1 MKLAAVYD
9 IVGVRMG
16 VLRLLLLL
24 LTHALELVL
33 ELRLV
38 VAIRDVEVE
47 IGVILLEEDVVR
59 DGRTNGK
66 HCGGAIRALHDPHST
81 VSMDVMGG
89 LSRCHIG

>member
-1 MKLAAVYD
+1 MWLL
-9 IVGVRMG
+9 II
-16 VLRLLLLL
+16 LLLL
-24 LTHALELVL
+24 LTHARELVL

-66 HCGGAIRALHDPHST
+66 HCGGPIRALHDPSGW
-81 VSMDVMGG
+81 SFDGG
-89 LSRCHIG
+89 GSVGVEVTIGSHL